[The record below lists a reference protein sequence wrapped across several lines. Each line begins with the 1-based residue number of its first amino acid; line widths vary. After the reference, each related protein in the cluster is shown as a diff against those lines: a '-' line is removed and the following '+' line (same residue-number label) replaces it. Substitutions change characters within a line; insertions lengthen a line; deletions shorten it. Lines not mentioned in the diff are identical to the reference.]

1 MAIKEYS
8 PRTPAIRFVR
18 IVDRSGLSRVKPLK
32 RLLRPTKKTGGRNF
46 QGFITTR
53 HIGGGHK
60 QRFRLIDFRRDKL
73 DVPGT
78 VSSVEYDPNR
88 SCRIAL
94 VKYRDGEKRYILA
107 PKDLKVGDEV
117 VSAEV
122 AEPKVGNA
130 MPLKNIPLG
139 LQVHNIE
146 LVPGSGG
153 KMVRSAGAS
162 AVLAARE
169 GDYAHITLPSGEV
182 RKVHVN
188 CRATIGMVGN
198 VEHMAISLG
207 KAGRSRWL
215 GIRPSV
221 RGTAMNPV
229 SHPLGGG
236 EGRTKGGRHPCSPTG
251 VLAKG
256 GKTRKRR
263 QPSDRFIIR
272 RRRKGPH

>member
-153 KMVRSAGAS
+153 KMARSAGAS